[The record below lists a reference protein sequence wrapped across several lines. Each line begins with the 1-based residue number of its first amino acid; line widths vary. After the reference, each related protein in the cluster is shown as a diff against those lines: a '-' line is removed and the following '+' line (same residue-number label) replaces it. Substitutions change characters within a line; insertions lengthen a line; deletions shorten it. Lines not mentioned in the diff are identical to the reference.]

1 LYGAIAGG
9 ALLVIAIGILVYRK
23 IKKAKLVR
31 LDSYNELDDEQNNSK
46 SAKP

>member
-1 LYGAIAGG
+1 MYGAIAGG